1 MNEATHTY
9 TAIIVDDNDVDRLH
23 TQVMV
28 KKYPFIEIKGVY
40 DNPLE
45 AYTAIEE
52 QKPDILFLDIDME
65 DMTGLELR
73 RKLGNQQACIYI
85 TSYPDYALES
95 FELAALD
102 FLVKPINKARFDMT
116 MERLQQYL
124 DIKHKAA
131 LFECSL
137 GQDAVFIKDGHE
149 HIKLQLQDILYLEA
163 LRDYTRIVTPA
174 KKYCV
179 LNLLGNL
186 LQEAAFKTFVRI
198 HRSYAVQKH
207 YIHKITSTEVY
218 VNEITLPVGRSY
230 KTAVES
236 LLHH

>member
-1 MNEATHTY
+1 MDKATHTY

-28 KKYPFIEIKGVY
+28 KKYPFIEIIGTY
-40 DNPLE
+40 NNPLD
-45 AYTAIEE
+45 AYAAIEE
-52 QKPDILFLDIDME
+52 KQPDVLFLDIDME

-73 RKLGNQQACIYI
+73 RKLGNKQACIYI

-102 FLVKPINKARFDMT
+102 FLVKPLQRDRFETT

-124 DIKHKAA
+124 DIKHKAT

-137 GQDAVFIKDGHE
+137 GQDAIFIKDGHQ
-149 HIKLQLQDILYLEA
+149 HIKLQLPDILYLEA
-163 LRDYTRIVTPA
+163 LRDYTRIVTPS

-207 YIHKITSTEVY
+207 YINKITAGEVH
-218 VNEITLPVGRSY
+218 VNEIPLPLGRSY
-230 KTAVES
+230 KSAVET
-236 LLHH
+236 LLQQ

>member
-1 MNEATHTY
+1 MSETTHTY

-40 DNPLE
+40 SNPVE
-45 AYTAIEE
+45 AYTAIQE
-52 QKPDILFLDIDME
+52 QEPDILFLDIDME

-73 RKLGNQQACIYI
+73 RKLGNRQACIYI

-102 FLVKPINKARFDMT
+102 FLVKPINKARFDIT

-186 LQEAAFKTFVRI
+186 LQETAFKTFVRI

-207 YIHKITSTEVY
+207 YINKITSTEVY

-230 KTAVES
+230 KATVES

>member
-40 DNPLE
+40 DNPLV

-236 LLHH
+236 LLHL